1 MCSIYHHD
9 YEKQSF
15 VIGLRYVYCKLKL
28 CMDMETLKQQQ
39 KRKKNKTN
47 QSMVNEHKYKETQ
60 WYDFHYNM
68 HQITSHRCSVKLWLS
83 ANWTNGLNH
92 VCAK

>member
-1 MCSIYHHD
+1 MHGHGNT
-9 YEKQSF
+9 EATTK
-15 VIGLRYVYCKLKL
+15 
-28 CMDMETLKQQQ
+28 

-60 WYDFHYNM
+60 WYDFHYTEASI

-83 ANWTNGLNH
+83 ANWTNGLYH
-92 VCAK
+92 VCAKLNGACFSCLHHLKPEILQLM